1 MSDVAMADAAEDNQA
16 SAALVGQPDRKAA
29 KRANFKRLCDRRV
42 SRILNAFESLK
53 NLSNVAYYDWSEEQH
68 EKVFST
74 LHASLLAAENK
85 FLDAKKANGRSR
97 KEKLTFE
104 V

>member
-1 MSDVAMADAAEDNQA
+1 MSDISKAE
-16 SAALVGQPDRKAA
+16 V

-42 SRILNAFESLK
+42 SRILNSYESLK
-53 NLSNVAYYDWSEEQH
+53 NLSNTITYDWSEEQH

-74 LHASLLAAENK
+74 LHEHLLSVENK
-85 FLDAKKANGRSR
+85 FLDAKKANGRAR